1 MSRRLCVIP
10 GDGIGREVV
19 PVAVAVLQRL
29 LPDLQVEEA
38 EAGWD
43 CFQRHGTSVP
53 DATYERMRACG
64 AGLFGAVSSPSHK
77 VEGYRSAILS
87 LRQTLALNLNL
98 RPVRSRPV
106 VSPRAGIDLL
116 VLRENSE
123 GLYSGREHWESEGVA
138 IAERVISRAACER
151 LAAGAAELARL
162 RQARRIT
169 LVHKANVLPLTCGL
183 FRDTCRD
190 LLAEDGW
197 SDVLDERLV
206 DVAALQLV
214 ERPQAFDLIVTTNL
228 FGDILSDLASHWGGG
243 LGLAP
248 SLNLGAGIALAE
260 PVHGSAPDIAG
271 SGRANPLAAI
281 LSAGMLLRHYWKLPE
296 LAERIDGAVDAFL
309 QEEGSVDFGG
319 ETTQVIG
326 RGVLQRLGRPL
337 PR

>member
-1 MSRRLCVIP
+1 MNRRLCVIP

-19 PVAVAVLQRL
+19 PVAVEVLQHL

-43 CFQRHGTSVP
+43 CFQLRGTSVP
-53 DATYERMRACG
+53 DATYERLRACG

-98 RPVRSRPV
+98 RPVRSRPL

-123 GLYSGREHWESEGVA
+123 GLYSGREHWQAEGVA
-138 IAERVISRAACER
+138 IAERVISRTACER

-214 ERPQAFDLIVTTNL
+214 ERPEAFDLIVTTNL

-248 SLNLGAGIALAE
+248 SLNLGANIALAE

-281 LSAGMLLRHYWKLPE
+281 LSAGMLLRHYWQLPE
-296 LAERIDGAVDAFL
+296 LAERIDAAVDGFL
-309 QEEGSVDFGG
+309 REEGRVDFGG
-319 ETTQVIG
+319 ETTRVIG
-326 RGVLQRLGRPL
+326 RGVVERLR
-337 PR
+337 

>member
-19 PVAVAVLQRL
+19 PVAVEVLQRL
-29 LPDLQVEEA
+29 LPDLRIEEA

-53 DATYERMRACG
+53 EATYDSLRTCG

-77 VEGYRSAILS
+77 VDGYRSAILS

-106 VSPRAGIDLL
+106 VSPCAGIDLM

-123 GLYSGREHWESEGVA
+123 GLYSGREHWETDGVA

-151 LAAGAAELARL
+151 LATGAAELARL
-162 RQARRIT
+162 RHARRIT

-214 ERPQAFDLIVTTNL
+214 ERPEAFDLIVTTNL

-271 SGRANPLAAI
+271 TGRANPLAAI
-281 LSAGMLLRHYWKLPE
+281 LSAGMLLRHHWQLFE
-296 LAERIDGAVDAFL
+296 LADRIDAAVDGFL
-309 QEEGSVDFGG
+309 TEEGSVDFGG
-319 ETTQVIG
+319 ETTKVIG
-326 RGVLQRLGRPL
+326 QGVLARLG
-337 PR
+337 

>member
-1 MSRRLCVIP
+1 M
-10 GDGIGREVV
+10 E
-19 PVAVAVLQRL
+19 VLQCL
-29 LPDLQVEEA
+29 LPDLRIEEA

-53 DATYERMRACG
+53 EATYDSLRTCG

-77 VEGYRSAILS
+77 VDGYRSAILS

-98 RPVRSRPV
+98 RPV
-106 VSPRAGIDLL
+106 VSPRAGIDLM

-123 GLYSGREHWESEGVA
+123 GLYSGREHWETDGVA

-162 RQARRIT
+162 RHARRIT

-214 ERPQAFDLIVTTNL
+214 ERPEAFDLIVTTNL

-271 SGRANPLAAI
+271 TGRANPLAAI
-281 LSAGMLLRHYWKLPE
+281 LSAGMLLRHHWQLPE
-296 LAERIDGAVDAFL
+296 LAERIEAAVDGFL
-309 QEEGSVDFGG
+309 REEGCVDFGS
-319 ETTQVIG
+319 ETTRVIG
-326 RGVLQRLGRPL
+326 RGVVERLG
-337 PR
+337 

>member
-1 MSRRLCVIP
+1 MEI
-10 GDGIGREVV
+10 
-19 PVAVAVLQRL
+19 LQHL
-29 LPDLQVEEA
+29 LPGLLVEEA

-53 DATYERMRACG
+53 DATYDSLRACG

-77 VEGYRSAILS
+77 VDGYRSAILS
-87 LRQTLALNLNL
+87 LRQRLALNLNL

-123 GLYSGREHWESEGVA
+123 GLYSGREYWEAEGVA
-138 IAERVISRAACER
+138 IAERVISRAACEC

-190 LLAEDGW
+190 RLAEDGW

-214 ERPQAFDLIVTTNL
+214 ERPEAFDLIVTTNL

-248 SLNLGAGIALAE
+248 SLNLGTGIALAE

-281 LSAGMLLRHYWKLPE
+281 LSAGMLLRHYWQLPE
-296 LAERIDGAVDAFL
+296 LADHIDGAVDAFL
-309 QEEGSVDFGG
+309 QEEGSVDFGN
-319 ETTQVIG
+319 ETTRVIG
-326 RGVLQRLGRPL
+326 RGVLERLSQTSSH
-337 PR
+337 

>member
-19 PVAVAVLQRL
+19 PVAVEVLQRL

-38 EAGWD
+38 DAGWD
-43 CFQRHGTSVP
+43 CFQRLGTSVP
-53 DATYERMRACG
+53 QSTYDRLRACG
-64 AGLFGAVSSPSHK
+64 AGLFGAVSSPSHR

-123 GLYSGREHWESEGVA
+123 GLYSGREHWEADGVA

-162 RQARRIT
+162 RRARRIT

-214 ERPQAFDLIVTTNL
+214 ERPEAFDLIVTTNL

-248 SLNLGAGIALAE
+248 SLNLGNGIALAE

-271 SGRANPLAAI
+271 TGRANPLAAI
-281 LSAGMLLRHYWKLPE
+281 LSAGMLLRHHWQLPE
-296 LAERIDGAVDAFL
+296 LAQRIDAAVDGFL
-309 QEEGSVDFGG
+309 REEGGVDFGG
-319 ETTQVIG
+319 ETTCMIG
-326 RGVLQRLGRPL
+326 RGVMQRLD
-337 PR
+337 

>member
-1 MSRRLCVIP
+1 MSHRLCVIP

-19 PVAVAVLQRL
+19 PVAVEVLQRL
-29 LPDLQVEEA
+29 LPDLRIEES

-43 CFQRHGTSVP
+43 CFQRHGTSVAE
-53 DATYERMRACG
+53 ATYDSLRTCG

-77 VEGYRSAILS
+77 VDGYRSAILS

-106 VSPRAGIDLL
+106 VSPRAGIDLM

-123 GLYSGREHWESEGVA
+123 GLYSGREHWETDGVA

-162 RQARRIT
+162 RRARRIT

-197 SDVLDERLV
+197 GDVLDERLV

-214 ERPQAFDLIVTTNL
+214 ERPEAFDLIVTTNL

-281 LSAGMLLRHYWKLPE
+281 LSAGMLLWHYWKLPE
-296 LAERIDGAVDAFL
+296 LAERIEGAVDGFL
-309 QEEGSVDFGG
+309 REEGCVDFGS
-319 ETTQVIG
+319 ETTRVIG
-326 RGVLQRLGRPL
+326 RCVVERLG
-337 PR
+337 

>member
-1 MSRRLCVIP
+1 MSQRLCVIP

-53 DATYERMRACG
+53 ATTYERLRACG

-87 LRQTLALNLNL
+87 LRQTLALNLNM

-123 GLYSGREHWESEGVA
+123 GLYSGREHWEADGVA

-151 LAAGAAELARL
+151 LAAGAAELARA
-162 RQARRIT
+162 RHARRIT

-190 LLAEDGW
+190 RLAEDGW

-214 ERPQAFDLIVTTNL
+214 ERPEAFDLIVTTNL

-243 LGLAP
+243 LGQAP
-248 SLNLGAGIALAE
+248 SLNLGAGLALAE

-271 SGRANPLAAI
+271 TGRANPLAAI
-281 LSAGMLLRHYWKLPE
+281 LSAGMLLQHHWQLPE
-296 LAERIDGAVDAFL
+296 LADRIDAAVDGFL
-309 QEEGSVDFGG
+309 TEEGSVDFGG
-319 ETTQVIG
+319 KTTKVIG
-326 RGVLQRLGRPL
+326 QGVLQRLD
-337 PR
+337 

>member
-1 MSRRLCVIP
+1 MSQRLCVIP

-19 PVAVAVLQRL
+19 PVAVEVLQRL
-29 LPDLQVEEA
+29 LPGLQVEEA

-53 DATYERMRACG
+53 EITYERLRACG

-116 VLRENSE
+116 ILRENSE
-123 GLYSGREHWESEGVA
+123 GLYSGREHWEAEGVA
-138 IAERVISRAACER
+138 IAERVISHAACER
-151 LAAGAAELARL
+151 LATGAAELARL
-162 RQARRIT
+162 RHARRIT

-214 ERPQAFDLIVTTNL
+214 ERPEAFDLIVTTNL

-248 SLNLGAGIALAE
+248 SLNLGTGIALAE

-271 SGRANPLAAI
+271 SGRANPLATI
-281 LSAGMLLRHYWKLPE
+281 LSAGMLLRHHWQLPE
-296 LAERIDGAVDAFL
+296 LADRLDGVVDAFL
-309 QEEGSVDFGG
+309 REEGRVDFGG
-319 ETTQVIG
+319 ETTRVIWK
-326 RGVLQRLGRPL
+326 GVLERLG
-337 PR
+337 

>member
-1 MSRRLCVIP
+1 MSQRLCVIP

-19 PVAVAVLQRL
+19 PVAVEVLQRL

-53 DATYERMRACG
+53 EITYERLRACG

-123 GLYSGREHWESEGVA
+123 GLYSGREHWEAEGVA
-138 IAERVISRAACER
+138 IAERVISHAVCER
-151 LAAGAAELARL
+151 LATGAAELARL
-162 RQARRIT
+162 RHARRIT

-214 ERPQAFDLIVTTNL
+214 ECPEAFDLIVTTNL

-243 LGLAP
+243 LGMAP
-248 SLNLGAGIALAE
+248 SLNLGQGIALAE

-271 SGRANPLAAI
+271 TGRANPLAAI
-281 LSAGMLLRHYWKLPE
+281 LSAGMLLRHYWLLPE

-309 QEEGSVDFGG
+309 REEGRVDFGG
-319 ETTQVIG
+319 ETTRVIG
-326 RGVLQRLGRPL
+326 KGVLERLG
-337 PR
+337 

>member
-1 MSRRLCVIP
+1 MCVIP

-19 PVAVAVLQRL
+19 PVAVEVLQRL

-53 DATYERMRACG
+53 DATYERLRACG

-106 VSPRAGIDLL
+106 VSQRAGIDLL

-123 GLYSGREHWESEGVA
+123 GLYSGREHWEAEGVA
-138 IAERVISRAACER
+138 IAERVISRAACEH
-151 LAAGAAELARL
+151 LAAGAAELARP
-162 RQARRIT
+162 RHARRIT

-214 ERPQAFDLIVTTNL
+214 ERPEAFDLIVTTNL

-248 SLNLGAGIALAE
+248 SLNLGTGIALAE

-271 SGRANPLAAI
+271 TGRANPLAAI
-281 LSAGMLLRHYWKLPE
+281 LSAGMLLRHCWQLPE
-296 LAERIDGAVDAFL
+296 LAERIDLAVDGFL
-309 QEEGSVDFGG
+309 REEGSVDFGS
-319 ETTQVIG
+319 ETTRVIG
-326 RGVLQRLGRPL
+326 RGVMQQLD
-337 PR
+337 

>member
-1 MSRRLCVIP
+1 VSRRLCVIP

-19 PVAVAVLQRL
+19 PVAVEVLQHL
-29 LPDLQVEEA
+29 LPGLQVAEA

-53 DATYERMRACG
+53 ESTYERLRTCG

-123 GLYSGREHWESEGVA
+123 GLYSGREHWEAEGIA
-138 IAERVISRAACER
+138 IAERVISRAACEH

-162 RQARRIT
+162 RHARRIT

-214 ERPQAFDLIVTTNL
+214 ERPDAFDLIVTTNL
-228 FGDILSDLASHWGGG
+228 FGDILSDLACHWGGG

-248 SLNLGAGIALAE
+248 SLNLGTGIALAE
-260 PVHGSAPDIAG
+260 PGHGSAPDIAG
-271 SGRANPLAAI
+271 TGRANPLAAI
-281 LSAGMLLRHYWKLPE
+281 LSAGMLLRHHWQLPE
-296 LAERIDGAVDAFL
+296 LADRIDAAVDGFL
-309 QEEGSVDFGG
+309 REEGSVDFGG
-319 ETTQVIG
+319 ETTRVIG
-326 RGVLQRLGRPL
+326 RGVVERLG
-337 PR
+337 

>member
-19 PVAVAVLQRL
+19 PAAVEVLRRL

-43 CFQRHGTSVP
+43 CFQRHRTSVP
-53 DATYERMRACG
+53 DTTYDRLRACG

-87 LRQTLALNLNL
+87 LRQALALNLNL

-123 GLYSGREHWESEGVA
+123 GLYSGREHWEAEGVA
-138 IAERVISRAACER
+138 VAERIISCTACEH

-162 RQARRIT
+162 RNARRIT

-190 LLAEDGW
+190 RLAEDGW

-214 ERPQAFDLIVTTNL
+214 ERPESFDLIVTTNL
-228 FGDILSDLASHWGGG
+228 FGDILSDLACHWGGG

-271 SGRANPLAAI
+271 TGRANPLAAI
-281 LSAGMLLRHYWKLPE
+281 LSAGMLLRHYWQLPE
-296 LAERIDGAVDAFL
+296 LADRIDDAVDAFL
-309 QEEGSVDFGG
+309 REEGSVDFGG
-319 ETTQVIG
+319 ETTRVIG
-326 RGVLQRLGRPL
+326 RGVLQRLM
-337 PR
+337 

>member
-53 DATYERMRACG
+53 DATYECLRACG

-87 LRQTLALNLNL
+87 LRQMLALNLNL

-123 GLYSGREHWESEGVA
+123 GLYSGREHWESDGVA

-151 LAAGAAELARL
+151 LAAGAAELARF

-169 LVHKANVLPLTCGL
+169 LVHKANILPLTCGL
-183 FRDTCRD
+183 FRDTCRAV
-190 LLAEDGW
+190 LAEDGW

-214 ERPQAFDLIVTTNL
+214 ERPEAFDLIVTTNL

-248 SLNLGAGIALAE
+248 SLNLGAGIALVE

-281 LSAGMLLRHYWKLPE
+281 LSAGMLLRHYWQLPE
-296 LAERIDGAVDAFL
+296 LAERIDRAVDAFL

-319 ETTQVIG
+319 ETTRVIG
-326 RGVLQRLGRPL
+326 QGVMQRLG
-337 PR
+337 

>member
-1 MSRRLCVIP
+1 MNRRLCVIP

-19 PVAVAVLQRL
+19 PVAVQVLQHL

-38 EAGWD
+38 DAGWD

-53 DATYERMRACG
+53 DSTYERLRACG

-87 LRQTLALNLNL
+87 LRQGLALNLNL

-123 GLYSGREHWESEGVA
+123 GLYSGREHWEAEGVA
-138 IAERVISRAACER
+138 IAKRVISRAACEL
-151 LAAGAAELARL
+151 LAAGAAELARQ
-162 RQARRIT
+162 RHARRIT

-190 LLAEDGW
+190 ILAEDGW

-214 ERPQAFDLIVTTNL
+214 ERPEAFDLIVTTNL

-260 PVHGSAPDIAG
+260 PIHGSAPDIAG

-281 LSAGMLLRHYWKLPE
+281 LSAGMLLRYYWQLPE
-296 LAERIDGAVDAFL
+296 LAERIDTAVDGFL

-319 ETTQVIG
+319 ETTRVIG
-326 RGVLQRLGRPL
+326 KGVLERLG
-337 PR
+337 

>member
-1 MSRRLCVIP
+1 MRRLCVIP

-19 PVAVAVLQRL
+19 PVAVDVLLRL
-29 LPDLQVEEA
+29 LPDLRVEEA
-38 EAGWD
+38 DAGWD
-43 CFQRHGTSVP
+43 CFQRQGTSVP
-53 DATYERMRACG
+53 DVTYERLRECG
-64 AGLFGAVSSPSHK
+64 AGLFGAVSSPSYK

-98 RPVRSRPV
+98 RPVRSHPI
-106 VSPRAGIDLL
+106 VSPRAGIDLM

-138 IAERVISRAACER
+138 IAERVISRTACER

-162 RQARRIT
+162 RHARRIT

-190 LLAEDGW
+190 RLAEDGW

-214 ERPQAFDLIVTTNL
+214 ERPEAFDLIVTTNL

-248 SLNLGAGIALAE
+248 SLNLGNGIALAE
-260 PVHGSAPDIAG
+260 PVHGSAPDIVG
-271 SGRANPLAAI
+271 TGRANPLAAI
-281 LSAGMLLRHYWKLPE
+281 LSAGMLLRHFWQLPE
-296 LAERIDGAVDAFL
+296 LADRIDLAVDGFL
-309 QEEGSVDFGG
+309 REERSVDFGS
-319 ETTQVIG
+319 ETRRVIG
-326 RGVLQRLGRPL
+326 QGVLQRLG
-337 PR
+337 

>member
-10 GDGIGREVV
+10 GDGIGCEVV
-19 PVAVAVLQRL
+19 PVAVEVLQRL

-53 DATYERMRACG
+53 DVTYERLRACG
-64 AGLFGAVSSPSHK
+64 AGLFGAVSSPSHP

-106 VSPRAGIDLL
+106 VSTRAGIDLL

-123 GLYSGREHWESEGVA
+123 GLYSGREYWEAEGAA

-183 FRDTCRD
+183 FRDTCRAR
-190 LLAEDGW
+190 LVEEGW

-214 ERPQAFDLIVTTNL
+214 ERPEAFDLIVTTNL

-271 SGRANPLAAI
+271 TGRANPLAAI
-281 LSAGMLLRHYWKLPE
+281 LSAGMLLRHYWQLPE
-296 LAERIDGAVDAFL
+296 LAQRIDGAVDGFL
-309 QEEGSVDFGG
+309 REEGRVDFDT
-319 ETTQVIG
+319 ETTRVIG
-326 RGVLQRLGRPL
+326 RGVVQRLD
-337 PR
+337 

>member
-1 MSRRLCVIP
+1 MSRSLCVIP

-19 PVAVAVLQRL
+19 PVAVEVLQRL

-43 CFQRHGTSVP
+43 CFQRHGISVP
-53 DATYERMRACG
+53 DATYERLRACG

-87 LRQTLALNLNL
+87 LRQTLALSLNL
-98 RPVRSRPV
+98 RPVCSRPV

-123 GLYSGREHWESEGVA
+123 GLYSGREHWETEGVA

-190 LLAEDGW
+190 RLAEDGW

-214 ERPQAFDLIVTTNL
+214 ERPEAFDLIVTTNL

-248 SLNLGAGIALAE
+248 SLNLGGGIALAE

-281 LSAGMLLRHYWKLPE
+281 LSAGMLLRHCWQLPE
-296 LAERIDGAVDAFL
+296 LAERVDGAVDAFL
-309 QEEGSVDFGG
+309 REEGSVDFGG
-319 ETTQVIG
+319 ETTRVIG
-326 RGVLQRLGRPL
+326 RGVLQRLG
-337 PR
+337 